1 MDNRIYYGDYSLKHW
16 LDLMLSG
23 NVVLP
28 EYQRSFVWK
37 ERDMRRLVKSLS
49 ERQFVQPITLALYA
63 TKANNI
69 NRNLIIDGQQRLTTI
84 LIAYIGYAPYLEMFE
99 QEDEVASGDDSL
111 EDDAADAPI
120 GRIPVKWTFRKMLSA
135 DASENIRDVIRKRL
149 DANEKYYKIEF
160 PEITPDFFNKTF
172 LGFSYIIP
180 GNTDEAV
187 IQNDYTK
194 LFRNINYFGSRLST
208 MESRRSLYYMKS
220 QYQRYFEGIL
230 EDGSD
235 VLGGIRLV
243 EKLKL
248 TRIDFVRY
256 LSTLSQYTIPQFSDA
271 VLKWYSAYASR
282 ESFYADYVSYI
293 VGVEQ
298 ESYEHKFNGFDFNKT
313 FPGDCWKQRFVIL
326 RDTINELRPHLHLN
340 KDDAFTSWVDA
351 DYWLFGLIYHIV
363 FEGKVLKDDYKLMI
377 DQIKRHIKT
386 KKDDEYYS
394 KTPNRLGNL
403 RDRLQTSVK
412 VIGRYVQ

>member
-1 MDNRIYYGDYSLKHW
+1 MDNRIYYGEYSLKHW
-16 LDLMLSG
+16 IELMLSG

-49 ERQFVQPITLALYA
+49 DGQFVQPTTLALY
-63 TKANNI
+63 TSKTNNVK
-69 NRNLIIDGQQRLTTI
+69 RNLIIDGQQRLTTI
-84 LIAYIGYAPYLEMFE
+84 LIAYIGYAPYLDKFE
-99 QEDEVASGDDSL
+99 QEEDVASGDDSS
-111 EDDAADAPI
+111 EDEAAGAPI
-120 GRIPVKWTFRKMLSA
+120 GRIPVKWTFRRMLS
-135 DASENIRDVIRKRL
+135 DNISENSWDVIRKRL
-149 DANEKYYKIEF
+149 DTDGRYYKIDF
-160 PEITPDFFNKTF
+160 PELTTDFFDKTF

-180 GNTDEAV
+180 ESNDETE

-194 LFRNINYFGSRLST
+194 LFRNINYFGSRLSL

-220 QYQRYFEGIL
+220 QYQRYFEGLL
-230 EDGSD
+230 EDDND

-256 LSTLSQYTIPQFSDA
+256 LSTLSQYAIQGNKDD
-271 VLKWYSAYASR
+271 VLKWYSSYASR

-298 ESYEHKFNGFDFNKT
+298 ESYENKFNGFDFAVT
-313 FPGDCWKQRFVIL
+313 FRGDCWKQRYVIL
-326 RDTINELRPHLHLN
+326 RDSINELRPHLHLN

-351 DYWLFGLIYHIV
+351 DYWLFGLIFHIV
-363 FEGKVLKDDYKLMI
+363 FKGKILKVDRRLMI
-377 DQIKRHIKT
+377 DQIRKSIST

-403 RDRLQTSVK
+403 RERLEESVK
-412 VIGRYVQ
+412 IIGRYVQ

>member
-1 MDNRIYYGDYSLKHW
+1 MDNRIYYGEYSLKHW

-37 ERDMRRLVKSLS
+37 ERDMRRLIKSLA
-49 ERQFVQPITLALYA
+49 EGQFVQPITLALYA
-63 TKANNI
+63 SKANNI

-84 LIAYIGYAPYLEMFE
+84 LIAYIGYAPYLDKFE
-99 QEDEVASGDDSL
+99 QEDDVASGDDSS
-111 EDDAADAPI
+111 EDDAADAPV

-135 DASENIRDVIRKRL
+135 DPSENNRDAIRNRL
-149 DANEKYYKIEF
+149 KTDGRYY
-160 PEITPDFFNKTF
+160 EIDLSEINTDFFKDTF

-180 GNTDEAV
+180 ESTDEAE

-220 QYQRYFEGIL
+220 QYQRYFEGLL
-230 EDGSD
+230 EDDND
-235 VLGGIRLV
+235 VLGGLRLV

-256 LSTLSQYTIPQFSDA
+256 LSTLSQYAFLGNSDA

-298 ESYEHKFNGFDFNKT
+298 ESYEHKFDGFNFKKT

-326 RDTINELRPHLHLN
+326 RDTINGLRPYLHLN

-363 FEGKVLKDDYKLMI
+363 FEGKVLKDDHKLMI
-377 DQIKRHIKT
+377 DHIRRCIKT
-386 KKDDEYYS
+386 KRDDDYYS

-403 RDRLQTSVK
+403 RERIQTSVK